1 MNARPLVAVVGRPN
15 VGKSTLFNKLVGKR
29 VSIVEDV
36 EGVTRDRLYCDT
48 DWCGKAFTLIDTGG
62 LDVRSDDEMLSH
74 IREQAKVAVDIADC
88 ILFVVDGRAGVTSND
103 REVASFLRRSGKPI
117 VLAVNKLDNNEV
129 DKTYDFY
136 ELGIGEPFAVS
147 AVQGK
152 GLGDLLDAVTEH
164 LPAYDGEGEDDV
176 LDIAI
181 VGKPNA
187 GKSSLTNKILG
198 YDRVIVSNIAGTT
211 RDAIDTPFER
221 DGVRYNLIDTA
232 GIRKKSSVDRGVEQY
247 SVLRALAA
255 VRRADVVF
263 VVIDSADG
271 VTEQDVK
278 ICGYVHE
285 QGKPSVIV
293 MNKWDAVE
301 KDTHTS
307 AIMTKQLAAQ
317 LKFMDYF
324 VAVYV
329 SAMTGQRVE
338 KLLAEAR
345 NVYEQAS
352 RRVTTSVL
360 NDVVRDA
367 ILAVEPPSDNGRRL
381 KVLYATQSDVCP
393 PTFVFFVNDEKLV
406 HFSYRRYLEN
416 SLRKAFEF
424 RGTPIR
430 LVFRNRRDDF
440 AE

>member
-129 DKTYDFY
+129 DKTYYFY

-164 LPAYDGEGEDDV
+164 LPEFDGEGEDDV

>member
-152 GLGDLLDAVTEH
+152 GLGNLLDAVTEH
-164 LPAYDGEGEDDV
+164 LPEFDGEGEDDV

>member
-164 LPAYDGEGEDDV
+164 LPEFDGEGEDGV

>member
-164 LPAYDGEGEDDV
+164 LPEFNGEGEDDV

-307 AIMTKQLAAQ
+307 AVMTKQLAAQ

>member
-152 GLGDLLDAVTEH
+152 GLGDVLDAVTEH
-164 LPAYDGEGEDDV
+164 LPEFDGEGEDDV

>member
-1 MNARPLVAVVGRPN
+1 M
-15 VGKSTLFNKLVGKR
+15 
-29 VSIVEDV
+29 
-36 EGVTRDRLYCDT
+36 
-48 DWCGKAFTLIDTGG
+48 
-62 LDVRSDDEMLSH
+62 
-74 IREQAKVAVDIADC
+74 
-88 ILFVVDGRAGVTSND
+88 FVVDGRAGVTSND

-164 LPAYDGEGEDDV
+164 LPEFDGEGEDDV

>member
-164 LPAYDGEGEDDV
+164 LPEFDGEGEDDV

-187 GKSSLTNKILG
+187 GKSSLTNKIFG

>member
-29 VSIVEDV
+29 VSIVEDM

-164 LPAYDGEGEDDV
+164 LPEFDGEGEDDV

-278 ICGYVHE
+278 ICGHVHE

>member
-117 VLAVNKLDNNEV
+117 VLAANKLDNNEV

-147 AVQGK
+147 AVQGM
-152 GLGDLLDAVTEH
+152 GLGDLLDAVAEH
-164 LPAYDGEGEDDV
+164 LPECDGEGEDDV

-211 RDAIDTPFER
+211 RDAIDTTFER
-221 DGVRYNLIDTA
+221 GGVRYNLIDTA

>member
-147 AVQGK
+147 AVQGM

-164 LPAYDGEGEDDV
+164 LPEFDGEGEDDV

>member
-117 VLAVNKLDNNEV
+117 VLAANKLDNNEV

-147 AVQGK
+147 AVQGM
-152 GLGDLLDAVTEH
+152 GLGDLLDAVAEH
-164 LPAYDGEGEDDV
+164 LPECDGEGEDDV

>member
-164 LPAYDGEGEDDV
+164 LPEFDGEGEDDV

>member
-164 LPAYDGEGEDDV
+164 LPEFDGDGEDDV

-307 AIMTKQLAAQ
+307 AVMTKQLAAQ

>member
-136 ELGIGEPFAVS
+136 ELSIGEPFAVS

-164 LPAYDGEGEDDV
+164 LPEFDGEGEDDV

>member
-164 LPAYDGEGEDDV
+164 LPEFDGEGEDDV

-271 VTEQDVK
+271 ATEQDVK

-307 AIMTKQLAAQ
+307 AVMTKQLAAQ

>member
-152 GLGDLLDAVTEH
+152 GLGDLLDAVTKH
-164 LPAYDGEGEDDV
+164 LPEFDGEGEDDV

-307 AIMTKQLAAQ
+307 AVMTKQLAAQ

>member
-103 REVASFLRRSGKPI
+103 CEVASFLRRSGKPI

-164 LPAYDGEGEDDV
+164 LPEFDGEGEDDV

-307 AIMTKQLAAQ
+307 AVMTKQLAAQ

>member
-164 LPAYDGEGEDDV
+164 LPEFDGEGEDDV

-232 GIRKKSSVDRGVEQY
+232 GIRKKSSVDWGVEQY

>member
-164 LPAYDGEGEDDV
+164 LPEFDGAGEDDV

>member
-147 AVQGK
+147 AVQGM
-152 GLGDLLDAVTEH
+152 GLGDLLDAVAEH
-164 LPAYDGEGEDDV
+164 LPECDGEGEDDV

>member
-29 VSIVEDV
+29 VSIVEDM

-147 AVQGK
+147 AVQGM
-152 GLGDLLDAVTEH
+152 GLGDLLDAVAEH
-164 LPAYDGEGEDDV
+164 LPECDGDGEDDV

-352 RRVTTSVL
+352 RRITTSVL

>member
-164 LPAYDGEGEDDV
+164 LPEFDGEGEDDV

-271 VTEQDVK
+271 VTEQEVK

>member
-147 AVQGK
+147 AVQGM

-164 LPAYDGEGEDDV
+164 LPECDGEVDDDV

-255 VRRADVVF
+255 IRRADVVF

>member
-164 LPAYDGEGEDDV
+164 LPEFDGEGEDDV

-263 VVIDSADG
+263 VVIDSAAG

-352 RRVTTSVL
+352 RRVATSVL

>member
-88 ILFVVDGRAGVTSND
+88 ILFVVDGRSGVTSND

-164 LPAYDGEGEDDV
+164 LPEFDGEGEDDV

-352 RRVTTSVL
+352 LRVTTSVL

>member
-147 AVQGK
+147 AVQGM
-152 GLGDLLDAVTEH
+152 GLGDLLDAVAEH
-164 LPAYDGEGEDDV
+164 LPECDGEGEDDV

-307 AIMTKQLAAQ
+307 AIMTKQLASQ

>member
-164 LPAYDGEGEDDV
+164 LPEFDGEGEDDV

-285 QGKPSVIV
+285 QGKPSVVV

-345 NVYEQAS
+345 SVYEQAS

>member
-164 LPAYDGEGEDDV
+164 LPAYDGDGEDDV

>member
-103 REVASFLRRSGKPI
+103 REIASFLRRSGKPI

-147 AVQGK
+147 AVQGM
-152 GLGDLLDAVTEH
+152 GLGDLLDAVAEH
-164 LPAYDGEGEDDV
+164 LPECDGEGEDDV

>member
-88 ILFVVDGRAGVTSND
+88 ILFVVDGRSGVTSND

-164 LPAYDGEGEDDV
+164 LPEFDGEGEDDV

>member
-1 MNARPLVAVVGRPN
+1 MRQ
-15 VGKSTLFNKLVGKR
+15 
-29 VSIVEDV
+29 
-36 EGVTRDRLYCDT
+36 
-48 DWCGKAFTLIDTGG
+48 AFTLIDTGG

-164 LPAYDGEGEDDV
+164 LPEFDGEGEDDV

>member
-164 LPAYDGEGEDDV
+164 LPEFDGEGEDDV

-345 NVYEQAS
+345 NVYEQAN